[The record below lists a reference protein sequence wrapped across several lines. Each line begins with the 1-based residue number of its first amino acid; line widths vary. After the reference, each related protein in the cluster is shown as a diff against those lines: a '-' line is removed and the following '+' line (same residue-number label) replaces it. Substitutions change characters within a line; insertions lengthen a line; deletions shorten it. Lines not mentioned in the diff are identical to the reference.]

1 MKNQQNNERCF
12 ADLASGYDLLGV
24 LMTSFGLNLL
34 PFVGPSN
41 LLIASNAAIIVDADP
56 LTLGLLVALGSASAK
71 LIHYM
76 VTFFLGRFIGERR
89 RKRLDAAAM
98 KVRRWAFLA
107 LFVAAATPIPDEP
120 IVIPLGL
127 LKYNPVK
134 FFSAFFLGKLS
145 ITVIGAYFGKWTE
158 NILSSAISQQAL
170 MIVSIVSTVVITIIL
185 LKVDVNKIV
194 KRVLR
199 RKAPQ

>member
-1 MKNQQNNERCF
+1 M
-12 ADLASGYDLLGV
+12 ASGYDLLGV
-24 LMTSFGLNLL
+24 LITSFGLNLL

-71 LIHYM
+71 FIHYM

-170 MIVSIVSTVVITIIL
+170 MIASIVSTVVITIIL
-185 LKVDVNKIV
+185 LKVDVNKIA